1 MARKDQK
8 RGTHPSTGWETPPPD
23 FCFILFERVEPEEN
37 ANRFYFLGWM
47 PTLLHPQ
54 AVVRM
59 YGRKGETQHA
69 ITPQPFDSLE
79 AAWPLLRSII
89 KARLR
94 CGYHVVMPETY
105 RQRRN

>member
-1 MARKDQK
+1 MARKTQK
-8 RGTHPSTGWETPPPD
+8 PVKPPEGGWEKPPAD
-23 FCFILFERVEPEEN
+23 FSFVLFERVEPEEN

-59 YGRKGETQHA
+59 YGRKGETQHT

-94 CGYHVVMPETY
+94 HGYHVVIPEGY
-105 RQRRN
+105 RQR